1 MKKTLLLITA
11 IVVSGLTFAKP
22 VSVDKARQVA
32 VNFWNSTTQY
42 SLDGAFFQSITT
54 PDFQEIA
61 PELGLSGM
69 YVFNT
74 VDNKGFVIVSADDAV
89 IPVLGYSTSNG
100 IVGQTAMPV
109 NLRGWLNH
117 YTEQIEAVQNAHI
130 EATEE
135 VAAMWEELVNGTVSP
150 KANGRKAVSAMISTK
165 WDQTAPYN
173 NLCPQD
179 GSGRSAVGCVA
190 TAMAQVMKYWEWPTT
205 GNGSHSYTSETRHFS
220 CSANFG
226 STTYDW
232 SNMPVGG
239 GYSANNWNSTQK
251 TAVATLMYHCGVS
264 VEMDYTYQGS
274 GAYTTYAANAFTN
287 YFRYAAGVQY
297 KNRAYYNDNN
307 WKNLIKG
314 EIDAGRP
321 VVYGGAA
328 SNGSDGH
335 CFVCD
340 GYDANEK
347 FHFNWGWSGSGDGNF
362 ALDAMTPDYLGT
374 GGGTLGDFSYYH
386 EAVIGI
392 SSPNGNPPDNPQTI
406 TTDLATYES
415 FTISSPVN
423 AGSYIT
429 GTCEIANIGASDFV
443 GYVGVGAY
451 RGSSLVTMLKQ
462 INLTSSPLESSYVV
476 TLSIRK
482 AANSPLVAGSYT
494 AKAVYST
501 DGTTWTPIEYGYD
514 GCPTEVPFTITG
526 GNTNSINDVSE
537 SAVRLYPNPTDGILN
552 VEVDGLQKVEVIDA
566 IGRIVLSEN
575 DGNVDMSKLNNG
587 VYSVRITADGK
598 TAIKKVVKR

>member
-1 MKKTLLLITA
+1 MKKTLLLIAA

-42 SLDGAFFQSITT
+42 SIDDINFRSIVT
-54 PDFQEIA
+54 PNFQEIST
-61 PELGLSGM
+61 ELGLHGI

-74 VDNKGFVIVSADDAV
+74 VDNNGFVIVSADDAV

-100 IVGQTAMPV
+100 IVGQTAMPE
-109 NLRGWLNH
+109 NLKGWLNH
-117 YTEQIEAVQNAHI
+117 YTEEIEAVQNAHA

-135 VAAMWEELVNGTVSP
+135 VAAMWNELVNGTVSP
-150 KANGRKAVSAMISTK
+150 KAPGRKDVSALISTK
-165 WDQTAPYN
+165 WDQDTPYN
-173 NLCPQD
+173 NLCPTD

-205 GNGSHSYTSETRHFS
+205 GTGSHSYTTETRHFS

-239 GYSANNWNSTQK
+239 GYTAYSWNNTQK
-251 TAVATLMYHCGVS
+251 TAVSTLMYHCGVS
-264 VEMDYTYQGS
+264 IDMDYTYEGS
-274 GAYTTYAANAFTN
+274 GAYTSAVVSALRTYFG
-287 YFRYAAGVQY
+287 YAAGIQY
-297 KNRAYYNDNN
+297 KQKSYYNDNN
-307 WKNLIKG
+307 WITLLKNEL
-314 EIDAGRP
+314 DAGRP
-321 VVYGGAA
+321 MLYGGAN
-328 SNGSDGH
+328 SNGSSGH
-335 CFVCD
+335 SFVCD
-340 GYDANEK
+340 GYNSNNQ
-347 FHFNWGWSGSGDGNF
+347 FHFNWGWSGSGDGFF
-362 ALDAMTPDYLGT
+362 ALTSLAPGSGGV
-374 GGGTLGDFSYYH
+374 GGGDYIFTYYQ

-392 SSPNGNPPDNPQTI
+392 SSPNGNPPDNPQTT
-406 TTDLATYES
+406 TTDLATYDN
-415 FTISSPVN
+415 FTISSPVT

-429 GTCEIANIGASDFV
+429 GSCQIANIGTEDFT
-443 GYVGVGAY
+443 GYLGVGAY

-462 INLTSSPLESSYVV
+462 INLTSDPFESGYVI

-482 AANSPLVAGSYT
+482 VANSPLVAGSYT

-501 DGTTWTPIEYGYD
+501 DGTNWTPIEFGYQD
-514 GCPTEVPFTITG
+514 CPTEVPFTITG
-526 GNTNSINDVSE
+526 GGNTNGINDVTE
-537 SAVRLYPNPTDGILN
+537 SAVKLYPNPTDGILN

-566 IGRIVLSEN
+566 VGRIVLSEN
-575 DGNVDMSKLNNG
+575 DGNVDMSRLNNG
-587 VYSVRITADGK
+587 VYSIRITADGK